1 MVSWLSNFFNGEWCR
16 ESPFEEL
23 GIDAPRL
30 MSETPHQNAGVET
43 DFHVSL
49 TLRSNQTGPFEIC
62 QTDFVTNNFHI
73 STSHTGGLPFLITPE
88 RGRKEAAG
96 AEKGITL
103 K

>member
-23 GIDAPRL
+23 GIDARARCL

-96 AEKGITL
+96 A
-103 K
+103 